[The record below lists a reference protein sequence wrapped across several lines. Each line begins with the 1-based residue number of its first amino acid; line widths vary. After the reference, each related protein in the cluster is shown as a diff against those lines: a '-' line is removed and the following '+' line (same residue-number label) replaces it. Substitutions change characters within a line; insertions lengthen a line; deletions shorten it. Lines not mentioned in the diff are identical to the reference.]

1 MPDQNIYRPTGV
13 RAGLLKGRI
22 RERDERHPLNP
33 VATPFYEA
41 LEAATVDDLRWAL
54 NLLVK
59 NPNAKRTYRARRINA
74 IAYRLEELSR
84 VDTSEGTE

>member
-22 RERDERHPLNP
+22 KRHDDKHPANP

-41 LEAATVDDLRWAL
+41 VEAASVDDLRWAL

-59 NPNAKRTYRARRINA
+59 NPNAKRTYREIRINA

-84 VDTSEGTE
+84 VDTSEVTP

>member
-1 MPDQNIYRPTGV
+1 MPDQNIYRPTGI

-41 LEAATVDDLRWAL
+41 LEAASVDDLRWAL

-59 NPNAKRTYRARRINA
+59 NPNAKRTFRETRINA
-74 IAYRLEELSR
+74 ITYRLEELGR
-84 VDTSEGTE
+84 TDMGEVTP